1 MINYLCQ
8 TGVRFWFDKIKI
20 DANILFDIQTQEATI
35 PNWCENAVTFTH
47 KDPAA
52 IKRVAEAFATGHF
65 MSQFFPC
72 PKELKETIS
81 GSFGDDNEQRD
92 LELKQAANQLK
103 YGFPTWYEWSI
114 ANWGTKWDVGD
125 KNFKPELNE
134 GDTSITLSFESAWG
148 PPTAFYEK
156 MTDEL
161 GYSIKAYY
169 YEPGMAFCGIWNDGE
184 YESYKIPMT
193 SDEVADK
200 IPAAI
205 DEMFNIVGRM
215 EEWEEETAE
224 EEVAE

>member
-1 MINYLCQ
+1 
-8 TGVRFWFDKIKI
+8 
-20 DANILFDIQTQEATI
+20 
-35 PNWCENAVTFTH
+35 
-47 KDPAA
+47 
-52 IKRVAEAFATGHF
+52 
-65 MSQFFPC
+65 
-72 PKELKETIS
+72 
-81 GSFGDDNEQRD
+81 
-92 LELKQAANQLK
+92 
-103 YGFPTWYEWSI
+103 
-114 ANWGTKWDVGD
+114 
-125 KNFKPELNE
+125 
-134 GDTSITLSFESAWG
+134 
-148 PPTAFYEK
+148 